1 MKLRRLT
8 AAILTV
14 FMLMNISAVMPA
26 MAMNIK
32 VGSGYTF
39 VDTAYSNPELDI
51 YLAVARNSGGTAKI
65 YYSDGGET
73 WQASNQS
80 FSMLQYVNANSQQN
94 VVWWPEE
101 EVFIA
106 YNIVTNG
113 ETLRWSKDGAT
124 WTDFSRTGSNYL
136 YEVSGDGQQL
146 AVMRH
151 VLRALDSMDEGDMS
165 DLPDVDLN
173 NIAPASQTYAV
184 GVSDTAPY
192 IYAVFKQKGNGM
204 RISAQP
210 ITPTP
215 EPEVQLAEAESA
227 EEAVVEPTVEPTAEP
242 AAEPSAESTSEPAAE
257 PTAEPTAEITAEPS
271 AEPTSEPADGS
282 TEGPAV
288 EPTAEPVAEPE
299 PMTAEAVAEP
309 SMAGAE
315 LMAETI
321 DYSTYRYTDVACNLS
336 RDPIDAV
343 WSKPMGGWFVINGAE
358 LTFVKPARTTGAP
371 TATVQQ
377 TSSISLSDGQ
387 TISDE
392 SFTAA
397 STNDD
402 SVIVGTEKGNLY
414 IAPATEQI
422 MTSGSLAWERV
433 EPGDDIET
441 EISERVRSISKVN
454 DNTFFFVTDTGIYIA
469 SKDNEGSWQ
478 YHDPAKTNIIADAD
492 ETKTRIE
499 VPKEGSINST
509 ITPEARTWAG
519 TQSQNV
525 ITDIT
530 INNDAMP
537 SGINAE
543 VSGGSVNVTVD
554 STVDPAA
561 DNNINVTVTAA
572 NGQQYDFDIVV
583 ASPDHPEAIGYKEML
598 IPPLGSEPKQYQYS
612 AVMIGTDGEPMETYG
627 AYMEVDTGSMPEG
640 VTFDPETGIFTV
652 TDETAGGSV
661 ILYIYSEDSPENYRT
676 KEISLSESRSV
687 RAEMKLGPEELQIPD
702 NETLQAQY
710 TAEFYNQ
717 IDELMLREQID
728 WSVEI
733 PEGSTASGVS
743 INESGVL
750 SVPSNATLGMI
761 TVKAASH
768 ENPEITATRDVELTY
783 TDRRMATED
792 LKPVTFDTSKPLE
805 DDLELITTGESYG
818 STISYTSS
826 DENVLRTDGTVI
838 RPSREDGSV
847 ILKATSTLGT
857 GRAEKQWEFVVKKA
871 DNLCVNGDL
880 EDGTYNGWS
889 PINDTALEV
898 VQEDGGN
905 VLKAT
910 GEGAY
915 QTLTLTNESSYGFEA
930 RVKAPE
936 GTTVRLVSENGG
948 TIAELTADG
957 EYQELKGSYNYRRQD
972 DSFEDKI
979 YIECSGEMT
988 VDELKVYEITLE
1000 LAEVMNAVNKA
1011 LYSKEEEDIN
1021 KAKEL
1026 LEDFYDIPI
1035 KDELLEQ
1042 LDDIEPNGGSTRP
1055 GTGGGNAGGG
1065 GGGGGGTP
1073 PSSSGSGNV
1082 NNITIPPKDDDNYE
1096 DMLDTYLLNFK
1107 DMKDHWAREDVEYMA
1122 ELGIIQGKA
1131 EDQFMPEDN
1140 ISRAEFAALITR
1152 TMGLSETPYENSF
1165 FDVVSDDWYSGYVQT
1180 VRSNNFMNGYDGL
1193 FNPNSPIT
1201 REEIAKVIVAAYN
1214 SKTGTALE
1222 TGKSIYFNDIDQ
1234 ISYWAW
1240 DYVAEA
1246 VDLGFINGVSE
1257 ELFAPKEIATRAQ
1270 AAVMLRRVYDK
1281 LNPPAETD
1289 SESA

>member
-1 MKLRRLT
+1 
-8 AAILTV
+8 
-14 FMLMNISAVMPA
+14 MLMNISAVMPA
-26 MAMNIK
+26 MAMNIE

-39 VDTAYSNPELDI
+39 VDTAYSPELDI

-65 YYSDGGET
+65 YYSNGGET
-73 WQASNQS
+73 WQASSQS

-94 VVWWPEE
+94 VVWWPKEQ
-101 EVFIA
+101 VFIA
-106 YNIVTNG
+106 YNIAPSN

-124 WTDFSRTGSNYL
+124 WTDFSRSGSNYL
-136 YEVSGDGQQL
+136 YEVSGDGQQF

-151 VLRALDSMDEGDMS
+151 VLIALDSMDEGNMS
-165 DLPDVDLN
+165 GLPDVDLT
-173 NIAPASQTYAV
+173 NIAPANQTFAV

-192 IYAVFKQKGNGM
+192 IYAVFRQQGNGM

-215 EPEVQLAEAESA
+215 TPAPEAELAEADSA
-227 EEAVVEPTVEPTAEP
+227 EEPV
-242 AAEPSAESTSEPAAE
+242 AE
-257 PTAEPTAEITAEPS
+257 PTAEPVA
-271 AEPTSEPADGS
+271 
-282 TEGPAV
+282 
-288 EPTAEPVAEPE
+288 EPTAEPVAEPTAEPVAEPTAEPE

-309 SMAGAE
+309 VMSGVE
-315 LMAETI
+315 LMAETV

-336 RDPIDAV
+336 RNPIDAV
-343 WSKPMGGWFVINGAE
+343 WSKPMGGWFVIDGAE
-358 LTFVKPARTTGAP
+358 LTFVKPERTTGAP

-377 TSSISLSDGQ
+377 TSAISISDGQ

-392 SFTAA
+392 NFTAA
-397 STNDD
+397 STNDE

-414 IAPATEQI
+414 IAPAEEQI
-422 MTSGSLAWERV
+422 MTDGSLAWERI
-433 EPGDDIET
+433 EPGTDIET
-441 EISERVRSISKVN
+441 EINERVRSISKVN
-454 DNTFFFVTDTGIYIA
+454 DNAFFFATDTGIYIA

-519 TQSQNV
+519 TQSQNT

-537 SGINAE
+537 AGVNAE
-543 VSGGSVNVTVD
+543 VSGGSINVTVD

-572 NGQQYDFDIVV
+572 NGQQYDFDIIV
-583 ASPDHPEAIGYKEML
+583 ASPDHPEAIGYEEML

-627 AYMEVDTGSMPEG
+627 AYMEVDTGSMPAG
-640 VTFDPETGIFTV
+640 VTFDPDTGIFTV
-652 TDETAGGSV
+652 TDETTGGSV
-661 ILYIYSEDSPENYRT
+661 TLYIYSEDSPENST
-676 KEISLSESRSV
+676 VKEIALSESRSV
-687 RAEMKLGPEELQIPD
+687 RAEMTLGPEELQIPD
-702 NETLQAQY
+702 DEALQAQY
-710 TAEFYNQ
+710 KAEFYNQ

-743 INESGVL
+743 IDDKGILNVL
-750 SVPSNATLGMI
+750 PNATLGMI

-768 ENPEITATRDVELTY
+768 ENPEVMVTRDVELTY

-792 LKPVTFDTSKPLE
+792 LNPVTFDTSKPLE
-805 DDLELITTGESYG
+805 DDLELITTGATYG

-826 DENVLRTDGTVI
+826 DENVLRPDGTVI

-847 ILKATSTLGT
+847 ILTATSTLNT
-857 GRAEKQWEFVVKKA
+857 GRAEKKWEFVVKKA

-889 PINDTALEV
+889 PINDTVLEI
-898 VQEDGGN
+898 VQENGNN
-905 VLKAT
+905 VLKVMGT
-910 GEGAY
+910 GAY
-915 QTLTLTNESSYGFEA
+915 QTLTLTDESSYGFEA

-936 GTTVRLVSENGG
+936 GTTIKLVSETGG

-957 EYQELKGSYNYRRQD
+957 DYQDLKGSYDYRRQD

-1000 LAEVMNAVNKA
+1000 LADVMNAVNRA
-1011 LYSKEEEDIN
+1011 VYSKEEEDID

-1026 LEDFYDIPI
+1026 LDGFYDLPI
-1035 KDELLEQ
+1035 KDELLDR
-1042 LDDIEPNGGSTRP
+1042 LDDIDDGGSTRP
-1055 GTGGGNAGGG
+1055 GGGGGGNS
-1065 GGGGGGTP
+1065 GGGGGTP
-1073 PSSSGSGNV
+1073 PSSSGSGSI
-1082 NNITIPPKDDDNYE
+1082 NNITIPPKGEDNYE
-1096 DMLDTYLLNFK
+1096 DILDTYLLTFK
-1107 DMKDHWAREDVEYMA
+1107 DMKNHWAREDVEYMA
-1122 ELGIIQGKA
+1122 ELGIIQGKS

-1165 FDVVSDDWYSGYVQT
+1165 YDVVSEDWYSGYVQT

-1289 SESA
+1289 SETA

>member
-1 MKLRRLT
+1 
-8 AAILTV
+8 
-14 FMLMNISAVMPA
+14 MLMNISAVMPA
-26 MAMNIK
+26 MAMNIE

-39 VDTAYSNPELDI
+39 VDTAYSPELDI

-65 YYSDGGET
+65 YYSNGGET
-73 WQASNQS
+73 WQASSQS

-94 VVWWPEE
+94 VVWWPKEQ
-101 EVFIA
+101 VFIA
-106 YNIVTNG
+106 YNIAPSN

-124 WTDFSRTGSNYL
+124 WTDFSRSGSNYL
-136 YEVSGDGQQL
+136 YEVSGDGQQF

-151 VLRALDSMDEGDMS
+151 VLIALDSMDEGNMS
-165 DLPDVDLN
+165 GLPDVDLT
-173 NIAPASQTYAV
+173 NIAPANQTFAV

-192 IYAVFKQKGNGM
+192 IYAVFRQQGNGM

-215 EPEVQLAEAESA
+215 TPAPEAELAEADSA
-227 EEAVVEPTVEPTAEP
+227 EEPV
-242 AAEPSAESTSEPAAE
+242 AE
-257 PTAEPTAEITAEPS
+257 PTAEPVA
-271 AEPTSEPADGS
+271 
-282 TEGPAV
+282 
-288 EPTAEPVAEPE
+288 EPTAEPVAEPTAEPVAEPTAEPVAEPTAEPE

-309 SMAGAE
+309 VMSGVE
-315 LMAETI
+315 LMAETV

-336 RDPIDAV
+336 RNPIDAV
-343 WSKPMGGWFVINGAE
+343 WSKPMGGWFVIDGAE
-358 LTFVKPARTTGAP
+358 LTFVKPERTTGAP

-377 TSSISLSDGQ
+377 TSAISISDGQ

-422 MTSGSLAWERV
+422 MTSESLAWDRV

-454 DNTFFFVTDTGIYIA
+454 DNAFFFATDTGIYIA

-509 ITPEARTWAG
+509 IIPEARTWAG
-519 TQSQNV
+519 TQSQNT

-537 SGINAE
+537 AGVNAE
-543 VSGGSVNVTVD
+543 VSGGSINVTVD

-572 NGQQYDFDIVV
+572 NGQQYDFDIIV
-583 ASPDHPEAIGYKEML
+583 ASPDHPEAIGYEEML

-652 TDETAGGSV
+652 TGETAGGSV
-661 ILYIYSEDSPENYRT
+661 TLYIYSEDSPENST
-676 KEISLSESRSV
+676 VKEIALSESRSV
-687 RAEMKLGPEELQIPD
+687 RAEMTLGPEELQIPD
-702 NETLQAQY
+702 DEALQAKY

-717 IDELMLREQID
+717 IDELMMREQID

-743 INESGVL
+743 INDSGVL
-750 SVPSNATLGMI
+750 SVPSSATLGMI

-768 ENPEITATRDVELTY
+768 ANPEITATRDVELTY
-783 TDRRMATED
+783 TDRRKATED
-792 LKPVTFDTSKPLE
+792 LKSVTFDTSKPLE
-805 DDLELITTGESYG
+805 DDLELVTVGAAYG

-847 ILKATSTLGT
+847 ILKATSTLDT

-871 DNLCVNGDL
+871 DNLCINGDL

-889 PINDTALEV
+889 PIDDAALEI
-898 VQEDGGN
+898 VQENGNN
-905 VLKAT
+905 VLKVMGT
-910 GEGAY
+910 GAY
-915 QTLTLTNESSYGFEA
+915 QTLTLTNDSSYGFET
-930 RVKAPE
+930 RVKADA
-936 GTTVRLVSENGG
+936 GTTIRLVSKTGG
-948 TIAELTADG
+948 TIAEITADG
-957 EYQELKGSYNYRRQD
+957 EYQELKGSYDYRRQSA
-972 DSFEDKI
+972 SFEDDI
-979 YIECSGEMT
+979 SLEGTNITIDS
-988 VDELKVYEITLE
+988 LKVYEITLE
-1000 LAEVMNAVNKA
+1000 LNEVMNAVNKA
-1011 LYSKEEEDIN
+1011 TYSEDEDDIN
-1021 KAKEL
+1021 AAKTL
-1026 LEDFYDIPI
+1026 LDGFYDLPI
-1035 KDELLEQ
+1035 KDELLDR
-1042 LDDIEPNGGSTRP
+1042 LDDIDDGGSTRP
-1055 GTGGGNAGGG
+1055 GGGGGGNS
-1065 GGGGGGTP
+1065 GGGGGTP
-1073 PSSSGSGNV
+1073 PSSSGSGSI
-1082 NNITIPPKDDDNYE
+1082 NNITIPPKGEDNYE
-1096 DMLDTYLLNFK
+1096 DILDTYLLTFK
-1107 DMKDHWAREDVEYMA
+1107 DMKNHWAREDVEYMA
-1122 ELGIIQGKA
+1122 ELGIIQGKS

-1165 FDVVSDDWYSGYVQT
+1165 YDVVSEDWYSGYVQT

-1289 SESA
+1289 SETA

>member
-1 MKLRRLT
+1 
-8 AAILTV
+8 
-14 FMLMNISAVMPA
+14 MLMNISAVMPA
-26 MAMNIK
+26 MAMNIE

-39 VDTAYSNPELDI
+39 VDTAYSPELDI

-65 YYSDGGET
+65 YYSNGGET
-73 WQASNQS
+73 WQASSQS

-94 VVWWPEE
+94 VVWWPKEQ
-101 EVFIA
+101 VFIA
-106 YNIVTNG
+106 YNIAPSN
-113 ETLRWSKDGAT
+113 ERLRWSKDGAT
-124 WTDFSRTGSNYL
+124 WTDFSRSGSNYL

-151 VLRALDSMDEGDMS
+151 ALIALDSMDEGNMS
-165 DLPDVDLN
+165 GLPDVDLRN
-173 NIAPASQTYAV
+173 LAPDNQTYAV

-192 IYAVFKQKGNGM
+192 IYAVFRQQGNGM

-215 EPEVQLAEAESA
+215 TPAPEAELAEADSA
-227 EEAVVEPTVEPTAEP
+227 EE
-242 AAEPSAESTSEPAAE
+242 
-257 PTAEPTAEITAEPS
+257 
-271 AEPTSEPADGS
+271 
-282 TEGPAV
+282 PAV
-288 EPTAEPVAEPE
+288 EPTAEPVIEPTAEPVTEPTAEPVAEPTAEPVAEPTAEPVAEPTAEPVAEPTEEPVTEPTEEPVAEPTAEPVAEPTAEPE

-309 SMAGAE
+309 VMSGVE
-315 LMAETI
+315 LMAETV

-336 RDPIDAV
+336 RNPIDAV
-343 WSKPMGGWFVINGAE
+343 WSKPMGGWFVIDGAE
-358 LTFVKPARTTGAP
+358 LTFVKPERTTGAP

-377 TSSISLSDGQ
+377 TSAISISDGQ

-422 MTSGSLAWERV
+422 MTSESLAWDRV

-454 DNTFFFVTDTGIYIA
+454 DNAFFFATDTGIYIA

-519 TQSQNV
+519 TQSQNT

-537 SGINAE
+537 AGVNAE
-543 VSGGSVNVTVD
+543 VSGDSINVTVD

-572 NGQQYDFDIVV
+572 NGQQYDFDIIV
-583 ASPDHPEAIGYKEML
+583 ASPDHPEAIGYEEML

-627 AYMEVDTGSMPEG
+627 AYMEVDTGSMPAG
-640 VTFDPETGIFTV
+640 VTFDPDTGIFTV
-652 TDETAGGSV
+652 TDETTGGSV
-661 ILYIYSEDSPENYRT
+661 TLYIYSEDSPENST
-676 KEISLSESRSV
+676 VKEIALSESRSV
-687 RAEMKLGPEELQIPD
+687 RAEMTLGPEELQIPD
-702 NETLQAQY
+702 DEALQAQY
-710 TAEFYNQ
+710 KAEFYNQ

-743 INESGVL
+743 IDDKGILNVL
-750 SVPSNATLGMI
+750 PNATLGMI

-768 ENPEITATRDVELTY
+768 ENPEVMVTRDVELTY

-792 LKPVTFDTSKPLE
+792 LNPVTFDTSKPLE
-805 DDLELITTGESYG
+805 DDLELITTGATYG

-826 DENVLRTDGTVI
+826 DENVLRPDGTVI

-847 ILKATSTLGT
+847 ILTATSTLNT
-857 GRAEKQWEFVVKKA
+857 GRAEKKWEFVVKKA

-889 PINDTALEV
+889 PINDTVLEI
-898 VQEDGGN
+898 VQEDDSN
-905 VLKAT
+905 ALKAT

-915 QTLTLTNESSYGFEA
+915 QTLTLTDESSYGFEA

-936 GTTVRLVSENGG
+936 GTTIKLVSETGG

-957 EYQELKGSYNYRRQD
+957 DYQDLKGSYDYRRQD

-1000 LAEVMNAVNKA
+1000 LADVMNAVNRA
-1011 LYSKEEEDIN
+1011 VYSKEEEDID

-1026 LEDFYDIPI
+1026 LDGFYDLPI
-1035 KDELLEQ
+1035 KEELLEQ
-1042 LDDIEPNGGSTRP
+1042 LDDIEPNR
-1055 GTGGGNAGGG
+1055 GNNNGGGG

-1073 PSSSGSGNV
+1073 PSSSGSGSI
-1082 NNITIPPKDDDNYE
+1082 NNITIPPKGEDNYE
-1096 DMLDTYLLNFK
+1096 DILDTYLLTFK
-1107 DMKDHWAREDVEYMA
+1107 DMKNHWAREDVEYMA
-1122 ELGIIQGKA
+1122 ELGIIQGKS

-1165 FDVVSDDWYSGYVQT
+1165 YDVVSEDWYSGYVQT

-1270 AAVMLRRVYDK
+1270 AAVMLRRAYDK
-1281 LNPPAETD
+1281 MNPSAESAD
-1289 SESA
+1289 SETA